1 MGIRKRRWNTNPKDP
16 ASGEWR
22 EKWVV
27 DYASQERDEKTGRLK
42 RHIKT
47 FHRKKDAEAWA
58 DETRIDVRRGTHTPA
73 SKSITVGE
81 AGDLWIDGCTD
92 LEPATVEQYEQHLNL
107 HIRPYLGAIKLAALT
122 SDIVTAWETK
132 LRNGVPAP
140 GQSNTKPRSPS
151 MVGKVRTSL
160 SSLIGAA
167 MGANKVGHNV
177 VQTMAKRR
185 KSDRRKEKRHKQ
197 KLIVGRDIP
206 KPEEV
211 DALLQHETS
220 ERWRAFLL
228 VAIRCGLRSS
238 ELRGLR
244 WEDVDLE
251 KSNLRVVQRADK
263 WGKIGS
269 PKSEDSQR
277 SVPIPP
283 ATLTA
288 LKAWKLKCPTDAKD
302 RQWLVFPNGQGN
314 VELHGNIVNRALQP
328 AWVRAGV
335 TVPVLDADGK
345 PTRDEK
351 GRPIVEAKY
360 TGLHNLRHYF
370 VSWCLAPR
378 PPVGQGQGLSLKEAS
393 ELAGHSSIRITA
405 DVYGHLIERPDR
417 QKELAAAEG
426 AFG

>member
-1 MGIRKRRWNTNPKDP
+1 MGIRKRTWTTP
-16 ASGEWR
+16 SGEKR
-22 EKWVV
+22 EAWVV
-27 DYASQERDEKTGRLK
+27 DYADQVRSEKTGRLK
-42 RHIKT
+42 RILKT
-47 FHRKKDAEAWA
+47 FDRKKDAEAWA
-58 DETRIDVRRGTHTPA
+58 ADTHVEIRRGRHTPA
-73 SKSITVGE
+73 SRTITVQE
-81 AGDLWIDGCTD
+81 AGDLWIKGCTD
-92 LEPATVEQYEQHLNL
+92 LEPSTVEQYEQHLNL
-107 HIRPYLGAIKLAALT
+107 HIAPYIGAIKLSALT
-122 SDIVTAWETK
+122 PETITAWQNR
-132 LRNGVPAP
+132 LRNEG
-140 GQSNTKPRSPS
+140 RSVS

-167 MGANKVGHNV
+167 MTMGKVGHNV
-177 VQTMAKRR
+177 IQGMAGR
-185 KSDRRKEKRHKQ
+185 KKSARVEKRHKQ

-206 KPEEV
+206 RPEEI
-211 DALLQHETS
+211 DALLQHERS

-244 WEDVDLE
+244 WEDVDLK
-251 KSNLRVVQRADK
+251 KSELRVAQRADK

-269 PKSEDSQR
+269 PKSADSQR

-283 ATLTA
+283 ATLAA
-288 LKAWKLKCPTDAKD
+288 LKVWKLKCPKDAED
-302 RQWLVFPNGQGN
+302 RLWLVFPNGQGN

-335 TVPVLDADGK
+335 TVPTLDADGK

-351 GRPIVEAKY
+351 GRPIFEAKY
-360 TGLHNLRHYF
+360 SGLHNLRHFF

-378 PPVGQGQGLSLKEAS
+378 PPIGQGQGLSLKEAS

-426 AFG
+426 AHG